1 MKLVAQ
7 FYFVKVVRTLQT
19 ARTRLNIK
27 QLSGLENIKIQ
38 KETSAHR
45 VCSRIQ
51 NLCGYIDELEKRK
64 QFFFKFHI
72 SFGTNCHLKEIFL
85 SPVNILMCKWF

>member
-27 QLSGLENIKIQ
+27 QLSGLENKNT
-38 KETSAHR
+38 KRKTSAHR

-51 NLCGYIDELEKRK
+51 FVWVYIDELEKRK
-64 QFFFKFHI
+64 HFF
-72 SFGTNCHLKEIFL
+72 L
-85 SPVNILMCKWF
+85 